1 MSTLFC
7 ATFPTVILTCV
18 PFTTIAHPSWDAPTA
33 YWSLCPVSQSWTSL
47 CIAQA
52 CRCRMSIS
60 RAAAAF
66 QRTLCQ
72 GVLSDSWI
80 LHSEHCYVLQ
90 RWRNWA
96 SEKSRDSPDHRLQ
109 VRTARLEPRKPCLG
123 IYHCLFMSWCQVSAG
138 LQCILNNYWLYF
150 FWKYKLRDR
159 W

>member
-52 CRCRMSIS
+52 CRCRMPIS

-123 IYHCLFMSWCQVSAG
+123 IYHCLFMNWCQVSAG